1 MATSTLLWLLLAMAL
16 MRIIMADASRWKT
29 LVGLVTKIFVENN
42 MQAYMIAGLLLGF
55 SYLALAGLETLLNF
69 FFWLKDQDR

>member
-1 MATSTLLWLLLAMAL
+1 
-16 MRIIMADASRWKT
+16 
-29 LVGLVTKIFVENN
+29 

-55 SYLALAGLETLLNF
+55 SYLALSGLEILINF

>member
-1 MATSTLLWLLLAMAL
+1 MVGAT
-16 MRIIMADASRWKT
+16 RWKT
-29 LVGLVTKIFVENN
+29 SVGLVIQKSVENN